1 MRESEF
7 ADRIRQNGGRVF
19 IVGGWVRDSLLGR
32 TPKDKDYVVC
42 GIRES
47 LFQKLFPAIQK
58 VGHSFPVY
66 LLRIDGALSEV
77 AFARR
82 EKKSGRGYNGFCV
95 EYDEDVT
102 IDEDLYRRDTSMNSL
117 AMELPDMCLLDP
129 FHGQQDIAD
138 RKIRACSHHFLEDPV
153 RALRAARQSAELGFS
168 ITEDTRLLMAACR
181 DELCEEPA
189 ERILQEMTRA
199 IESAAPSR
207 FFRSLQEAF
216 LLQAVFPEIYA
227 LIGKTQPKE
236 FHPEGDAFEH
246 TMHILDV
253 VAQTVPAVSV
263 RFAALVHDLGKGTT
277 PKEMEPHH
285 YGHEKRGLEVLSQ
298 WNRRCVLPR
307 EWLEAARFVIQ
318 EHMRAP
324 RLEKPGK
331 IVALLLALKHQKMS
345 LEDFN
350 QIILADH
357 GSLPWYLANGEYLL
371 KKFLLVSGHDCPA
384 EIHGKDIGQWVL
396 QQQIKIYMNEKV

>member
-1 MRESEF
+1 MLESEF
-7 ADRIRQNGGRVF
+7 AARIRQNGGRVF

-32 TPKDKDYVVC
+32 IPKDKDYVVC

-47 LFQKLFPAIQK
+47 RFQKLFPAIQK

-66 LLRIDGALSEV
+66 LLSIEGVMSEV

-82 EKKSGRGYNGFCV
+82 EKKNGRGYTGFCV
-95 EYDEDVT
+95 EYDERVT
-102 IDEDLYRRDTSMNSL
+102 IEEDLYRRDTTMNSL
-117 AMELPDMCLLDP
+117 AIELPELQLLDP
-129 FHGQQDIAD
+129 LHGQQDIAEG
-138 RKIRACSHHFLEDPV
+138 RIQACSKHFLEDPV
-153 RALRAARQSAELGFS
+153 RALRAARQSAELGFL
-168 ITEDTRLLMAACR
+168 ITTDTLQLMSACR

-199 IESAAPSR
+199 LESAHPSR
-207 FFRSLQEAF
+207 FFRSLQET
-216 LLQAVFPEIYA
+216 LLLEAVFPEIHA

-246 TMHILDV
+246 TMHMLDA
-253 VAQTVPAVSV
+253 VAKADTALAA
-263 RFAALVHDLGKGTT
+263 RFAALAHDLGKGTT

-285 YGHEKRGLEVLSQ
+285 YGHEKRGLEVLGQ
-298 WNRRCVLPR
+298 WNQRCVLPR
-307 EWLEAARFVIQ
+307 EWLETARFVIQ

-331 IVALLLALKHQKMS
+331 IVALLLALKRQKIS

-357 GSLPWYLANGEYLL
+357 GSLPFYLEKGEYLL
-371 KKFLLVSGHDCPA
+371 KKILLVSGRDCPV
-384 EIHGKDIGQWVL
+384 EIKGADIGKWML
-396 QQQIKIYMNEKV
+396 QQQIRVYMNEKV